1 VTIYPLGGSKSGG
14 LSSLL
19 SSLPV
24 SLPVPVGGQSGLT
37 VEAVLESRTLKER
50 VIKDLNLLPKLFPSK
65 WDSTNHRWKLE
76 GDEKPP
82 HFLTVLRS
90 LIN

>member
-1 VTIYPLGGSKSGG
+1 MTIYPLGGSKSDS

-24 SLPVPVGGQSGLT
+24 FLPVPVGGQSGLT

-50 VIKDLNLLPKLFPSK
+50 VIKDLNLLPKLFPGK